1 MFGMVEFNLQ
11 NPWIFV
17 PVMVVIWAVIWA
29 AIGNFVFDKPVSY
42 QLLVG
47 GMGGLA
53 FGLMTIYLRRN
64 EWEAPK
70 NDS

>member
-1 MFGMVEFNLQ
+1 MVEFNLQ

-29 AIGNFVFDKPVSY
+29 AIGTLVFDKQGSY
-42 QLLVG
+42 QLFIG

-53 FGLMTIYLRRN
+53 FGLMTVYLRRD
-64 EWEAPK
+64 EWKAPK
-70 NDS
+70 NNS